1 MHGGMTAEK
10 RKHTSQDVGRFIMKK
25 RMLLLLAVSV
35 LSLSM
40 KAQEKNVFYK
50 KGYAPSIEIGGT
62 FVDSFGF
69 RPEVLTSHGYC
80 FGNGL
85 YVGGGL
91 GLGFEHWTMK
101 ERENRFFVP
110 VFVDLK
116 YSFLNQLA
124 SPFVGIKA
132 GAMLDC
138 TGLGIGYMVLPSI
151 GVDIWRFS
159 LSLGFQNY
167 SCTYNVPTYNINGS
181 GPGDI
186 DATISGIG
194 KGGLAELVLR

>member
-1 MHGGMTAEK
+1 MIK
-10 RKHTSQDVGRFIMKK
+10 SKL
-25 RMLLLLAVSV
+25 LLLLAVSV

-91 GLGFEHWTMK
+91 GLGFEHWTIR

-116 YSFLNQLA
+116 YSFLNRLA

-138 TGLGIGYMVLPSI
+138 TGLGIGWCCPPLALTFGDFLYHWDFRTILALIMYRLIISMEVVLAILMRQFP
-151 GVDIWRFS
+151 V
-159 LSLGFQNY
+159 
-167 SCTYNVPTYNINGS
+167 
-181 GPGDI
+181 
-186 DATISGIG
+186 
-194 KGGLAELVLR
+194 

>member
-1 MHGGMTAEK
+1 MIK
-10 RKHTSQDVGRFIMKK
+10 SKL
-25 RMLLLLAVSV
+25 LLLLAVSV

-91 GLGFEHWTMK
+91 GL
-101 ERENRFFVP
+101 
-110 VFVDLK
+110 
-116 YSFLNQLA
+116 
-124 SPFVGIKA
+124 
-132 GAMLDC
+132 
-138 TGLGIGYMVLPSI
+138 
-151 GVDIWRFS
+151 S
-159 LSLGFQNY
+159 L
-167 SCTYNVPTYNINGS
+167 IH
-181 GPGDI
+181 I
-186 DATISGIG
+186 
-194 KGGLAELVLR
+194 

>member
-1 MHGGMTAEK
+1 MIK
-10 RKHTSQDVGRFIMKK
+10 SKL
-25 RMLLLLAVSV
+25 LLLLAVSV

-91 GLGFEHWTMK
+91 GLGFEHWTIR

-116 YSFLNQLA
+116 YSFLNRLA

-138 TGLGIGYMVLPSI
+138 TGLGYMVLPSI

-194 KGGLAELVLR
+194 KGGFGGAGVKIGLSYNF